1 MLLCETGGQAPFYR
15 KLVFCSICI
24 GFIVMIEGEN
34 TYRNVHGFTECELQ
48 RMRDYLLGAVHAW
61 CRDRHGEW
69 FAARDLLGGANYF
82 WQGTPL
88 NRLYEYYMEQSD
100 EDSEYSI
107 TQAGR
112 SAGNL
117 LKRVLI
123 EDTKRTYETRSGY
136 TREYRWVGEEN
147 L

>member
-1 MLLCETGGQAPFYR
+1 M
-15 KLVFCSICI
+15 
-24 GFIVMIEGEN
+24 IVGDN
-34 TYRNVHGFTECELQ
+34 TYRNVWGIDEPELQ
-48 RMRDYLLGAVHAW
+48 RMRDYLLGAVQVW
-61 CRDRHGEW
+61 CRDRHEEW
-69 FAARDLLGGANYF
+69 FAVRDLLGGANFF

-88 NRLYEYYMEQSD
+88 MRLFEYYMEKSG

-107 TQAGR
+107 RQAGR
-112 SAGNL
+112 AAGHL

-123 EDTKRTYETRSGY
+123 DDSKRNYETRQGY